1 MRQFLIGAAV
11 LAGLTAPAAAAETIN
26 RKVVQFARAHMG
38 QQVGNGECWTLADQ
52 ALRAAGAHRPG
63 EGGYPTYV
71 FGRQISRL
79 ALQPGDIIQF
89 EGVQFKHYGPNGSWS
104 SDSFPH
110 HTAIVAGV
118 NGTRITLLQQNV
130 SGSRTVR
137 TGVIDMSDFRRGALR
152 YFRPQP
158 R

>member
-1 MRQFLIGAAV
+1 MRRFLIGAAV
-11 LAGLTAPAAAAETIN
+11 LAGLAAPAGAEETLN
-26 RKVVQFARAHMG
+26 RKVVQFARARMG

-63 EGGYPTYV
+63 ERGYATYV
-71 FGRQISRL
+71 FGRQISRP

-104 SDSFPH
+104 SNAFPH
-110 HTAIVAGV
+110 HTAVVAAV
-118 NGTRITLLQQNV
+118 RGTRITLLHQNV
-130 SGSRTVR
+130 GGSRRVQ
-137 TGVIDMSDFRRGALR
+137 TGVIDMNDFRRGTLR
-152 YFRPQP
+152 YFRPQQ